1 MKKLALALVCMFSVA
16 FFASCTKTIEHPE
29 PSIAVMTGENF
40 VTGTVDNPTII
51 DFDDENAENYK
62 YGFHVESNAETK
74 KDLSSLIVT
83 WEWID
88 EDGGIDSY
96 CDTIDLTGQKSY
108 DYSDYVF
115 EQDRDTLTI
124 IDMTVKA
131 VVIDVDNQRNTATL
145 AYKVQMVEDALI
157 GRTIEWVRKADQLQ
171 GNTEQEM
178 AAMGLKWTR
187 NYKDE
192 YFATIEPLNENV
204 IMYLCD
210 GDDFDDIVYWSDKY
224 AYFNDLA
231 ETAEPVE
238 NYRNI
243 TTNNDSSYNDML
255 AVVYGDNLFLVHI
268 TYADIETGS
277 YGTQI
282 TITGEAK

>member
-51 DFDDENAENYK
+51 YFDDENAENFQ
-62 YGFHVESNAETK
+62 YGFHVEYNAETK

-96 CDTIDLTGQKSY
+96 CDTIDLTGKTSY
-108 DYSDYVF
+108 EYSDYVF

-157 GRTIEWVRKADQLQ
+157 GHTIEWVRKADQLQ

-187 NYKDE
+187 SHKE
-192 YFATIEPLNENV
+192 VFATIEPLNENV
-204 IMYLCD
+204 VMYLCD
-210 GDDFDDIVYWSDKY
+210 GANFDDIVYWSDKY
-224 AYFNDLA
+224 AYFNNLA
-231 ETAEPVE
+231 ETADPVE

-255 AVVYGDNLFLVHI
+255 AVVYGDDLFLVHI

>member
-29 PSIAVMTGENF
+29 PSIAFMTGEYF

-62 YGFHVESNAETK
+62 YGFHVEYNAETK

-145 AYKVQMVEDALI
+145 AYKVQMEEDALI

-187 NYKDE
+187 SHKE
-192 YFATIEPLNENV
+192 VFATIEPLNDDV
-204 IMYLCD
+204 VMYLCD

>member
-1 MKKLALALVCMFSVA
+1 
-16 FFASCTKTIEHPE
+16 
-29 PSIAVMTGENF
+29 
-40 VTGTVDNPTII
+40 
-51 DFDDENAENYK
+51 
-62 YGFHVESNAETK
+62 
-74 KDLSSLIVT
+74 
-83 WEWID
+83 
-88 EDGGIDSY
+88 
-96 CDTIDLTGQKSY
+96 
-108 DYSDYVF
+108 
-115 EQDRDTLTI
+115 
-124 IDMTVKA
+124 
-131 VVIDVDNQRNTATL
+131 
-145 AYKVQMVEDALI
+145 
-157 GRTIEWVRKADQLQ
+157 
-171 GNTEQEM
+171 M

-187 NYKDE
+187 SHKE
-192 YFATIEPLNENV
+192 VFATIEPLNDDV
-204 IMYLCD
+204 VMYLCD